1 MKRVTFTLCLAL
13 LVAAAAAAQALNT
26 YTINVGDFTDVRI
39 TDDINVVY
47 SNNPDSIGLAHF
59 TCPKAMQGA
68 ILFSNNKKGKLTIQ
82 VATEW
87 VENPKLP
94 TLHIYSEKLHSVDNS
109 GNLSVYIASLAKTD
123 ELKLTTMANGRIVAH
138 NVEADVLDASIVTGQ
153 GVIVVD
159 GRCRDAK
166 YKLTG
171 TGEIQADALAAE
183 TVYCRIAGTGSIG
196 CDPAESLN
204 VKGVGT
210 GKVYYR
216 GNPTIK
222 LKKLGTVKVIPLD
235 EE

>member
-1 MKRVTFTLCLAL
+1 MKRAIFTISAIAL
-13 LVAAAAAAQALNT
+13 IVAAATSQNLTT
-26 YTINVGDFTDVRI
+26 YTVNVGEFTDVRI
-39 TDDINVVY
+39 TDDLNVVY
-47 SNNPDSIGLAHF
+47 SNNPDSIGMAHF
-59 TCPKAMQGA
+59 TCPKEMKGA
-68 ILFSNNKKGKLTIQ
+68 ILFSNNKKGKLTVQ

-94 TLHIYSEKLHSVDNS
+94 TLHIYSTNLRHLDNS
-109 GNLSVYIASLAKTD
+109 GNLTCYIASPAPAT
-123 ELKLTTMANGRIVAH
+123 ELKLSTMANGRVVAH
-138 NVEADVLDASIVTGQ
+138 NVEADVVEASIVTGQ

-159 GRCRDAK
+159 GHCREAK

-171 TGEIQADALAAE
+171 TGEIQADGLTAK

-196 CDPAESLN
+196 CTPTESLT

-216 GNPTIK
+216 GTPSVT
-222 LKKLGTVKVIPLD
+222 LKKLGPIKVIPLD